1 MLRIKNS
8 LQGSGIDVEE
18 VKYGQDGN
26 LYFYGTLDFE
36 KLSGDIKNTFYKGLN
51 KFEKTFFENMTKYC
65 YVDFRD
71 HYGGLKPEIRII
83 KNLSGAKYLKVL
95 KGVREKYVDLCM
107 IVEKNI
113 KEWYNK
119 ELNYVTGV

>member
-1 MLRIKNS
+1 M
-8 LQGSGIDVEE
+8 
-18 VKYGQDGN
+18 
-26 LYFYGTLDFE
+26 
-36 KLSGDIKNTFYKGLN
+36 
-51 KFEKTFFENMTKYC
+51 FFECMTKYC

-71 HYGGLKPEIRII
+71 HYGGLKTEIRII

-113 KEWYNK
+113 GEWYD
-119 ELNYVTGV
+119 EVREEYI